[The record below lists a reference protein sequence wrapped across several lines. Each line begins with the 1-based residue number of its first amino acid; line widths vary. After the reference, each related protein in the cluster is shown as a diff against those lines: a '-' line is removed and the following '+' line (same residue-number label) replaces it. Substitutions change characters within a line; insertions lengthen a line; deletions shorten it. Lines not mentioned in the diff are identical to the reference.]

1 VLKDAGKSII
11 LTFYTFLLE
20 CKKIIFKDM
29 ENDANGDSQW
39 GLLMN
44 EIKEHPENFA
54 GKLETIDIPEAVEG
68 VVGES

>member
-1 VLKDAGKSII
+1 
-11 LTFYTFLLE
+11 
-20 CKKIIFKDM
+20 M